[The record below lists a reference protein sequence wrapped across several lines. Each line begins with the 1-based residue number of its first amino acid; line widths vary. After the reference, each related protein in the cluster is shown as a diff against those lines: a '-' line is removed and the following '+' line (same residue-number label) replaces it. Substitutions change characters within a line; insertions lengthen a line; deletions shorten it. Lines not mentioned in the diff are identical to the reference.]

1 MKDEKMLVVAAHIG
15 DYLWRCGGSIAKYV
29 AEGTEVKVIILS
41 DGLRGEANDYWK
53 REDAT
58 MEGAKEVRRSEC
70 LRAAEILGVKDIEL
84 WGLRDYPM
92 ELGAEEVE
100 KLAHIYRTFRPNF
113 IVTHD
118 AYDAFNPDHNLVSAT
133 VRQAYAVASGA
144 GFRDGGPVC
153 SRQTP
158 IFGFEP
164 HMTEICSFQPMVY
177 VDITDVFEKKVEAMK
192 VFSSQTH
199 MLAAYTRKAEI
210 RGSEAKNRGSR
221 ANCKY
226 AEAFS
231 VFQPI
236 ASTGRFVW

>member
-1 MKDEKMLVVAAHIG
+1 M
-15 DYLWRCGGSIAKYV
+15 
-29 AEGTEVKVIILS
+29 
-41 DGLRGEANDYWK
+41 
-53 REDAT
+53 
-58 MEGAKEVRRSEC
+58 
-70 LRAAEILGVKDIEL
+70 
-84 WGLRDYPM
+84 
-92 ELGAEEVE
+92 
-100 KLAHIYRTFRPNF
+100 
-113 IVTHD
+113 
-118 AYDAFNPDHNLVSAT
+118 
-133 VRQAYAVASGA
+133 RQAYAVASGA
-144 GFRDGGPVC
+144 GFRDGSPVC

-221 ANCKY
+221 PNCKY

>member
-15 DYLWRCGGSIAKYV
+15 DYLWRCGGSVAKYV

-199 MLAAYTRKAEI
+199 MITSY
-210 RGSEAKNRGSR
+210 
-221 ANCKY
+221 
-226 AEAFS
+226 
-231 VFQPI
+231 
-236 ASTGRFVW
+236 

>member
-1 MKDEKMLVVAAHIG
+1 
-15 DYLWRCGGSIAKYV
+15 
-29 AEGTEVKVIILS
+29 
-41 DGLRGEANDYWK
+41 
-53 REDAT
+53 

-221 ANCKY
+221 PNCKY